1 MDRINRLAR
10 RLPVWAVWLAGAL
23 PAALL
28 IAAVAG
34 NRLGVDP
41 VKALEHELGL
51 WALRFLLASLAVTP
65 LMRLGLRLMKFRRA
79 LGLLGFVYVMAHFA
93 VWIALDMGLRWGQIA
108 EDLWKRPY
116 ILVGFAGLLMLIPLA
131 VTSSDGALR
140 RMGAAAWRRLHRLA
154 YPAIALG
161 AVHFVMIGKVWTA
174 ESLIYL
180 AITGGLLAVRLLPR
194 PGRRLQTT

>member
-79 LGLLGFVYVMAHFA
+79 LGLLGFVYVLAHFA

-116 ILVGFAGLLMLIPLA
+116 IVVGFAGLLMLIPLA

>member
-79 LGLLGFVYVMAHFA
+79 LGLLGFFYVLAHFA

>member
-28 IAAVAG
+28 VVAAAG

-79 LGLLGFVYVMAHFA
+79 LGLLGFVYVLAHFA

-116 ILVGFAGLLMLIPLA
+116 IVVGFAGLLMLIPLA

>member
-10 RLPVWAVWLAGAL
+10 RVPVWAVWLAGTL
-23 PAALL
+23 PAVLL
-28 IAAVAG
+28 FVAAVG

-41 VKALEHELGL
+41 VKALELELGL

-65 LMRLGLRLMKFRRA
+65 LMRLGLRLVKFRRA
-79 LGLLGFVYVMAHFA
+79 LGLLGFCYVLAHFA

-116 ILVGFAGLLMLIPLA
+116 ILVGFVAFVLLVPLA
-131 VTSSDGALR
+131 LTSTDGALR

-154 YPAIALG
+154 YPAILLG

-180 AITGGLLAVRLLPR
+180 TITAGLLAVRLLPR
-194 PGRRLQTT
+194 AGRRLQTA

>member
-23 PAALL
+23 PATLL
-28 IAAVAG
+28 IAAAAG

-41 VKALEHELGL
+41 VKALEHDLGL

-79 LGLLGFVYVMAHFA
+79 LGLLGFFYVLAHFA

-131 VTSSDGALR
+131 LTSSDGALR
-140 RMGAAAWRRLHRLA
+140 RMGAAAWRQLHRLA

>member
-79 LGLLGFVYVMAHFA
+79 LGLLGFFYVLAHFA

-180 AITGGLLAVRLLPR
+180 GITGGLLAVRLLPR

>member
-79 LGLLGFVYVMAHFA
+79 LGLLGFVYVLAHFA

>member
-79 LGLLGFVYVMAHFA
+79 LGLLGFVYVLAHFA

-154 YPAIALG
+154 YPAIVLG

>member
-41 VKALEHELGL
+41 VKVLEHELGL

-79 LGLLGFVYVMAHFA
+79 LGLLGFFYVLAHFA

-194 PGRRLQTT
+194 PGRRLQST

>member
-10 RLPVWAVWLAGAL
+10 RLPVWAVWLAGSV

-28 IAAVAG
+28 VVAAAG

-79 LGLLGFVYVMAHFA
+79 LGLLGFVYVLAHFA

-154 YPAIALG
+154 YPAIVLG

>member
-28 IAAVAG
+28 IAAAAG

-79 LGLLGFVYVMAHFA
+79 LGLLGFVYVLAHFA

-154 YPAIALG
+154 YPAITLG